1 MSKWSF
7 GNSNWT
13 PATTADAAAHAN
25 ASYQCLKGANTTQ
38 ILEVKE
44 IYMAGMV
51 AATSSPMF
59 MMMARASTL
68 GITPTALA
76 APAHDG
82 PLHPSATPPTGNV
95 PVSYTAAATGPQRS
109 NATTSARLE
118 IGINAWGGIV
128 RWTPSDR
135 EDWVSVGNAVNGGE
149 SILSSLG
156 GTAGAIVSHIVY
168 EPL

>member
-7 GNSNWT
+7 GQTNWT
-13 PATTADAAAHAN
+13 PTATADAAAHAN
-25 ASYQCLKGANTTQ
+25 ATYQCIKGGSTTQ
-38 ILEVKE
+38 ILEIKE

-51 AATSSPMF
+51 PSTSSPTF
-59 MMMARASTL
+59 MQMARASTL

-82 PLHPSATPPTGNV
+82 PLHPSVAALAAPPVT
-95 PVSYTAAATGPQRS
+95 YTAAATGPQRS
-109 NATTSARLE
+109 NAVTSARLDV
-118 IGINAWGGIV
+118 GINAWGGIV

-135 EDWVSVGNAVNGGE
+135 EEWVILGNAVNLGE
-149 SILSSLG
+149 SILSAFTG
-156 GTAGAIVSHIVY
+156 GTPGAINSHIVY

>member
-1 MSKWSF
+1 MSKRSF
-7 GNSNWT
+7 GTSNWT
-13 PATTADAAAHAN
+13 PATTADAAAHAS
-25 ASYQCLKGANTTQ
+25 AAYQCLKGGTTTQ
-38 ILEVKE
+38 ILEIKE

-51 AATSSPMF
+51 ASTSSPMF

-68 GITPTALA
+68 GITPTTLA

-82 PLHPSATPPTGNV
+82 PLHPSVAALAAV

-109 NATTSARLE
+109 NAITSARLE
-118 IGINAWGGIV
+118 LGINAWGGIV
-128 RWTPSDR
+128 RWVPSDR
-135 EDWVSVGNAVNGGE
+135 EEWVSLGNAVDAGE

-156 GTAGAIVSHIVY
+156 GTPGAINSHIVY